1 MLSVLYIDIFMY
13 VKIAFLLVTKM
24 TNQMPGI
31 APIQYLISE
40 HIYTLLFPDNWSAAA
55 VRHFSAVP
63 SAGTHDQAAQK
74 SSVPSKL
81 CR

>member
-1 MLSVLYIDIFMY
+1 MLSVLHVDIFMY
-13 VKIAFLLVTKM
+13 VKIAFLLVIKM

-31 APIQYLISE
+31 TLIQYLISE

-55 VRHFSAVP
+55 VRHFSAEP
-63 SAGTHDQAAQK
+63 SAGTHHQAAQK

-81 CR
+81 RR